1 MSKNTFDV
9 ILLNGRPAAGKSE
22 IIDYLKKTTLEDRIR
37 RFHVAEFEEIDDFP
51 MLWERWEDDNI
62 YQKYGKERVY
72 TTEGLY
78 FKESFFWT
86 FLLEKI
92 NNAYAKR
99 CRDKAYHD
107 HMTSIIEFAR
117 GSEHGGWQA
126 AYPVLSDEILA
137 RAAIIYISVTYE
149 ESMRKNRRRY
159 KPDQADSILFH
170 ALEDEKMTKL
180 YKDSDWD
187 EWTGGAMSG
196 HLNIRGFRV
205 PFVTFN
211 NMPEKTDKPD
221 VLAAHLEEVTQK
233 LWQLRNQ

>member
-22 IIDYLKKTTLEDRIR
+22 IIDYLKKTSLEDRIR
-37 RFHVAEFEEIDDFP
+37 RFHVSEFEEIDDFP

-62 YQKYGKERVY
+62 YQKYGKDRVY

-78 FKESFFWT
+78 FKEPFFWT

-99 CRDKAYHD
+99 CRDTSYHD
-107 HMTSIIEFAR
+107 RMTSIIEFAR

-126 AYPVLSDEILA
+126 AYPVLSDDILA

-221 VLAAHLEEVTQK
+221 VLATHLEEVTQR